1 MAVDSK
7 ISLGGCEK
15 QWRQMAK
22 LASNRWQIQS
32 SLSEGGQGRTF
43 LVRDLSGTDPSSY
56 VLKQLKNPNR
66 VGRFANELAA
76 IQKWSHPATV
86 RLVDYSFALC
96 DQVKN
101 LVSYVNGSGEWM
113 RIRVKS
119 EWSGFSSQ
127 LASSG
132 ASADGTIKIASRR
145 LRAKRSP
152 IAASSRGA
160 GV

>member
-1 MAVDSK
+1 MSVQNVRADSSAPGFGVDRFFGQYDIVWLANS
-7 ISLGGCEK
+7 GK
-15 QWRQMAK
+15 QP
-22 LASNRWQIQS
+22 SP
-32 SLSEGGQGRTF
+32 LS
-43 LVRDLSGTDPSSY
+43 
-56 VLKQLKNPNR
+56 
-66 VGRFANELAA
+66 
-76 IQKWSHPATV
+76 
-86 RLVDYSFALC
+86 